1 MHVFKFGITEVVVHI
16 NEELNKE
23 HREEL
28 SENLSHLSG
37 ISTVLMSDQKPHLIR
52 VSFDP
57 KAINS
62 RQVLEG
68 VKNHGVNAQLAGW
81 L

>member
-1 MHVFKFGITEVVVHI
+1 MKLYKFGITEVVVHI
-16 NEELNKE
+16 NEELSKE

-37 ISTVLMSDQKPHLIR
+37 ISTVLMSDQKSHLMR
-52 VSFDP
+52 VSYDP

-62 RQVLEG
+62 LQVLEG
-68 VKNHGVNAQLAGW
+68 VKNTGVHAQLAGW